1 MNDGIRKAAER
12 TLSEI
17 SAFVATTMYT
27 TEPLKDV
34 EWERVIDIIECAMR
48 KLVTPRKEALNEAA
62 SIVRKHTIMR
72 TGELVNAYAIVAELE
87 RAAAKENK

>member
-17 SAFVATTMYT
+17 SAFVATST
-27 TEPLKDV
+27 TEPLK
-34 EWERVIDIIECAMR
+34 ERVIDIIECAMR

-87 RAAAKENK
+87 RAAKP